1 MKSANGE
8 PRDQDPR
15 DQDPRDQHPKDQ
27 HLKDQHLRDQQGAPV
42 ECTDLLAAYLQA
54 EEESQSEG
62 LVARL
67 ITDYASPTIRSMVR
81 VKLGFRGNR
90 SIAGYTAQEAEEL
103 CSEAVLNVLR
113 WLRKLKSND
122 EAQEVRNFQGLVAVI
137 AYRVCSE
144 YMRQVD
150 PDRASLVKKI
160 RYHLT
165 SNPAFEVWQ
174 NDDKEWICGFAKW
187 RSDAE
192 TGSAAGSIEVAGSIG
207 RDRAASNNN
216 AERGDAFG
224 SFRQELSPQAE
235 AGIKGVPD
243 LLTAV
248 FDWARAPM
256 LLHELMDIA
265 VRWWRTKEGRATA
278 GPEPGF
284 ESRPLECVADPGTDI
299 AGRLEG
305 RQHLRL
311 AWDEIMKLP
320 ERQRAALLLNLRDP
334 GGDGAIAL
342 FPFLGIVSFEEI
354 ARALSMSP
362 DDLIDIWDS
371 LPLSDMDI
379 AARLGATRQNV
390 VNLRRSARERL
401 QRRLRGL
408 GAGS

>member
-1 MKSANGE
+1 MKSANWE
-8 PRDQDPR
+8 
-15 DQDPRDQHPKDQ
+15 PRDQHPRDQ
-27 HLKDQHLRDQQGAPV
+27 HPRDQHGAPV
-42 ECTDLLAAYLQA
+42 ECSDLLAAYLQA

-67 ITDYASPTIRSMVR
+67 ITEFASPTIRSMVR

-103 CSEAVLNVLR
+103 CSEAVLQVLR
-113 WLRKLKSND
+113 WLKALKSS
-122 EAQEVRNFQGLVAVI
+122 QEPREVKSFPGLVAVI
-137 AYRVCSE
+137 AYRACSG

-150 PDRASLVKKI
+150 PDRASLVKKT

-165 SNPAFEVWQ
+165 SNPDFEVWQ
-174 NDDKEWICGFAKW
+174 NDNSEWLCGFAKW
-187 RSDAE
+187 RSAAE
-192 TGSAAGSIEVAGSIG
+192 TGSAAGRVEVAGSIE
-207 RDRAASNNN
+207 RDRAASNND
-216 AERGDAFG
+216 ADRGDGFG
-224 SFRQELSPQAE
+224 SFRQALSPRAE
-235 AGIKGVPD
+235 AEIKGIPD

-256 LLHELMDIA
+256 LLDQLIDIA

-284 ESRPLECVADPGTDI
+284 ESRPLECVADPGADI

-362 DDLIDIWDS
+362 EDLIDIWDS